1 MCKNTNISVRLC
13 AITAALVMPAIAMLL
28 APPASAQNY
37 PSGPVRIIVPY
48 SAGGLADSLG
58 RVTGALVSEALG
70 EPVLVENRPGASSII
85 GMDACARAKPD
96 GLTLCLTVADS
107 LSYNPQL
114 FAKLPYDPETSFVPV
129 IRLAWT
135 NNLLV
140 ATGNAPFNTYKEM
153 IAYAKANPGKL
164 NWGTWGPATLPDLY
178 LRWISSQAGVTITA
192 IPYGG
197 AAKANFATYSG
208 EVDITY
214 MGFGVAAPQIA
225 AGKVKPLV
233 TVSDKRSAFM
243 PELPSLGEVG
253 TDPGLSGYF
262 GLFAP
267 HDTPKPIVDR
277 LNAEFSKA
285 INSPKVQEFYKAS
298 TLVWEANTPEQ
309 FAAFAKADREA
320 AAKVFKSIGI
330 TPQAVPQ

>member
-1 MCKNTNISVRLC
+1 MFKKTNAYRS
-13 AITAALVMPAIAMLL
+13 ASAMAALFSALAAALL

-37 PSGPVRIIVPY
+37 PSGPVHIIVPY
-48 SAGGLADSLG
+48 SPGGLNDSLA

-70 EPVLVENRPGASSII
+70 QPVIVENRPGASSII
-85 GMDACARAKPD
+85 GMDACARAAPD

-107 LSYNPQL
+107 LSYNPNL
-114 FAKLPYDPETSFVPV
+114 FAKLPYDPEKSFAPV

-140 ATGNAPFNTYKEM
+140 ANAKAPFNTYKEFV
-153 IAYAKANPGKL
+153 AYAKANPNKL

-178 LRWISSQAGVTITA
+178 LRWIASQAGVTITA

-197 AAKANFATYSG
+197 AAKANLATYSG

-214 MGFGVAAPQIA
+214 MGFGVAGPQIA
-225 AGKVKPLV
+225 AGTIKPLV
-233 TVSDKRSAFM
+233 AVGEKRSAFM

-253 TDPGLSGYF
+253 ADPGLSGYF

-267 HDTPKPIVDR
+267 ADTPKPIIDR

-285 INSPKVQEFYKAS
+285 MNSPKVQEFYKAS
-298 TLVWEANTPEQ
+298 TLVWEPNTPEQ
-309 FAAFAKADREA
+309 FAAFAKTDREA
-320 AAKVFKSIGI
+320 AAKVFKSIGV
-330 TPQAVPQ
+330 TPQAAPQ

>member
-1 MCKNTNISVRLC
+1 MYKCTNARVSVF
-13 AITAALVMPAIAMLL
+13 TVAAATIVAAAAVLL
-28 APPASAQNY
+28 SPSASAQNF
-37 PSGPVRIIVPY
+37 PNGTIRIIVPY
-48 SAGGLADSLG
+48 SPGGLADSLG

-70 EPVLVENRPGASSII
+70 EPVIVENRPGASSII

-96 GLTLCLTVADS
+96 GLTLCLTVADT
-107 LSYNPQL
+107 LSYNPNL
-114 FAKLPYDPETSFVPV
+114 FAKLPYDPDKSFAPV

-140 ATGNAPFNTYKEM
+140 ATGNAPFSTYKEL

-178 LRWISSQAGVTITA
+178 LRWISSQAGVSITA

-197 AAKANFATYSG
+197 AAKANMATYSG

-214 MGFGVAAPQIA
+214 MGFGVAGPQIA

-233 TVSDKRSAFM
+233 TVGEKRSTFM

-253 TDPGLSGYF
+253 ADPGLSGYF

-267 HDTPKPIVDR
+267 AGTPKAILDR
-277 LNAEFSKA
+277 LNAEFAKTMNA
-285 INSPKVQEFYKAS
+285 PKVVEFYKAS
-298 TLVWEANTPEQ
+298 TLVWEPNTPEQ
-309 FAAFAKADREA
+309 FATFAKADRDA
-320 AAKVFKSIGI
+320 AAKVFKSIGV
-330 TPQAVPQ
+330 TPQDAPQ

>member
-1 MCKNTNISVRLC
+1 MCKNTNILRYGFIAAALF
-13 AITAALVMPAIAMLL
+13 AAALVAL
-28 APPASAQNY
+28 PASAQNY
-37 PSGPVRIIVPY
+37 PSGPIRIIVPY
-48 SAGGLADSLG
+48 SPGGLNDSLA
-58 RVTGALVSEALG
+58 RVTGAVVSDALG
-70 EPVLVENRPGASSII
+70 QPVIVENRPGASSAI
-85 GMDACARAKPD
+85 GMEACARAKPD

-114 FAKLPYDPETSFVPV
+114 FAKLPYDPEKSFVPV
-129 IRLAWT
+129 VRLAWT

-140 ATGNAPFNTYKEM
+140 ATGNAPFDNYKEM

-178 LRWISSQAGVTITA
+178 LRWITAQAGVSITA

-197 AAKANFATYSG
+197 AAKANMATYAG

-214 MGFGVAAPQIA
+214 MGFGVAGPQIA

-233 TVSDKRSAFM
+233 AVGEKRSPFM

-253 TDPGLSGYF
+253 ADPGLSGYF

-267 HDTPKPIVDR
+267 ADTPKPIVDR
-277 LNAEFSKA
+277 LNAEFAKTMTA
-285 INSPKVQEFYKAS
+285 PKVQEFYKAS

-309 FAAFAKADREA
+309 FAAFTKADREA
-320 AAKVFKSIGI
+320 AARVFKSIGV
-330 TPQAVPQ
+330 TPQASPQ